1 MGHNIDKY
9 KFNYTDIFSYLQA
22 FLVIMAFFYVDE
34 YFLILFDAVFSQIL
48 RRMSSGWLFLTLLA
62 KVLTFVS
69 ITEESFFSFSNQ
81 LKSIKPMDGCD
92 KEDDQE
98 HLVMNCDVVK
108 LNNFEVLTNTEV
120 KYEDVFSEN
129 VDKIK
134 KAVGI
139 VEKSIRT
146 RESLLN

>member
-1 MGHNIDKY
+1 M
-9 KFNYTDIFSYLQA
+9 
-22 FLVIMAFFYVDE
+22 
-34 YFLILFDAVFSQIL
+34 
-48 RRMSSGWLFLTLLA
+48 
-62 KVLTFVS
+62 
-69 ITEESFFSFSNQ
+69 
-81 LKSIKPMDGCD
+81 SIKQKKLAFQTRTHMLRTASNFGNTATCPLGCD